1 MEAISS
7 VDWFGSIGFVIDR
20 LCIPIYKIFSL
31 RGRYLWMV
39 KVYMGVLIVDALMW
53 MQRTFFC
60 NRCWLVVV
68 VSALDGSVGLEYIL
82 VL

>member
-1 MEAISS
+1 
-7 VDWFGSIGFVIDR
+7 
-20 LCIPIYKIFSL
+20 
-31 RGRYLWMV
+31 MV

-60 NRCWLVVV
+60 NRCWLMVV
-68 VSALDGSVGLEYIL
+68 VSALDGTVGLEYIL

>member
-7 VDWFGSIGFVIDR
+7 VDWFGSIGFVMIG
-20 LCIPIYKIFSL
+20 CVPIYKIFSL
-31 RGRYLWMV
+31 WGCYLWMV

-68 VSALDGSVGLEYIL
+68 VSALDGTVGLEYIL